1 MKKEVSIE
9 IHEKAAPFVKWL
21 REAEEETSSEEDDD
35 VEVVYSDK
43 QADSSLTTQGDEK
56 VSEF

>member
-43 QADSSLTTQGDEK
+43 QAGSSLTTRGDEK